1 MKNMNQQT
9 ATATVNANAANNN
22 TQGSATA
29 ETFEQ
34 LLARMEV
41 PTLVAHGD
49 IVRGTILPYGD
60 NGHFY
65 VSIGQKS
72 DALLPKKD
80 AGVLQPGDEAEF
92 LVVSDVD
99 GDECVTLS
107 FTQLQHRKEV
117 QGAWESLTTL
127 AASGD
132 TTEVTIIGVETRKDT
147 SAISGVKASF
157 RGLIKGFIPLSL
169 VTASTHAKDLVG
181 TTVQVKVLKAEDK
194 GRHSNVLFSN
204 KAATEAL
211 VGAAIEQLEVGST
224 VAGTVTRIMLEAK
237 TSRNEG
243 SRREIGVLVELQP
256 GVSGLVH
263 KSNLSNDNRV
273 KPSDVLK
280 VGDKVEVKI
289 LNVDG
294 ANGRISLSYKD
305 VDANREALVAKQSA
319 TVREQLN
326 GLTAG
331 EVLTGKVKRIIFERE
346 TTPSAE
352 KRELGAIVILP
363 NGTEAFLHRNECSD
377 SRLVSISNLIKEGDE
392 IQTEVKFV
400 DLEQGRVQLSYKKVA
415 ANRERIQQIQK
426 ELQSSFRA
434 SVKVGDKIRGTVART
449 VPFGAFIRLG
459 GGLEALL
466 HISDIDK
473 DHSRQDEALREYT
486 NGKSVEVTIS
496 RIADEGGHTKIWVVP
511 AQA

>member
-49 IVRGTILPYGD
+49 IVRGTLLPYGD

-80 AGVLQPGDEAEF
+80 AGTLQPGDEAEF

-127 AASGD
+127 VASGE
-132 TTEVTIIGVETRKDT
+132 TTEVTIIGVEARKDD
-147 SAISGVKASF
+147 SRVSGVKASF

-169 VTASTHAKDLVG
+169 VSSSTPVNELIG

-194 GRHSNVLFSN
+194 GRHSNILFSN
-204 KAATEAL
+204 KAAMEAL
-211 VGAAIEQLEVGST
+211 VGAAIEQLEVGAT
-224 VAGTVTRIMLEAK
+224 VAGTVSRIMLEAK
-237 TSRNEG
+237 TPRNEG
-243 SRREIGVLVELQP
+243 NRREIGVLVELHP

-289 LNVDG
+289 LNVDS

-319 TVREQLN
+319 TVRDQLSE
-326 GLTAG
+326 LTAG

-346 TTPSAE
+346 TTPTAE

-377 SRLVSISNLIKEGDE
+377 SRLVVISNLMKEGDE
-392 IQTEVKFV
+392 IQAEVKFI

-415 ANRERIQQIQK
+415 ANRERIQQVQK
-426 ELQSSFRA
+426 ELQTTFRS

-449 VPFGAFIRLG
+449 VGFGAFIRLG
-459 GGLEALL
+459 GGLEALM
-466 HISDIDK
+466 HISDMEK
-473 DHSRQDEALREYT
+473 DHSRQDEALREFT
-486 NGKSVEVTIS
+486 TGKSVEVSIS
-496 RIADEGGHTKIWVVP
+496 RIAEEGGHTKIWVVP